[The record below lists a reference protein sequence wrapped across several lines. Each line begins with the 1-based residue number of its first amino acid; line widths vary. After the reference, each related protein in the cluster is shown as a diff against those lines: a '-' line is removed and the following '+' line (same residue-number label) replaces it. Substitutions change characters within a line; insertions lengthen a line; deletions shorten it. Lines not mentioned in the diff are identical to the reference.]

1 MRTLPVVLFLLFPF
15 SALRAREPAEKVA
28 LVQTLEE
35 LAQRPPIRLSTGW
48 EVRLGLSDGGK
59 AAGHP
64 LTGWVTAGRFLV
76 LEKGLKRVGQA
87 IHRLSREPEPRLDR
101 QTTHLRPSS
110 AAPISQRSVV
120 FALSVPSQHDG

>member
-48 EVRLGLSDGGK
+48 EVRLGLSDGVELFEVGVIVLAPAVPDNK
-59 AAGHP
+59 NERLHP
-64 LTGWVTAGRFLV
+64 TLGGRL
-76 LEKGLKRVGQA
+76 GCW
-87 IHRLSREPEPRLDR
+87 
-101 QTTHLRPSS
+101 
-110 AAPISQRSVV
+110 
-120 FALSVPSQHDG
+120 